1 MTDRG
6 KLTVSRE
13 KGRHNP
19 GRSRRKGSASSG
31 RPTRP
36 DTERKREQPLSGA
49 DSAPAGPWAAGSHG
63 RARGRKPLPARPR
76 RSAELKLRF
85 LPASVCTRA
94 QACFLLPRSAL
105 RRTETPAR
113 LPRVRSPQRSA
124 SANTPAA
131 HTAPGPGPA
140 RAPPRLGLHSRE
152 TARLRKKHSAGG
164 ELEAASRGGSSR
176 LNPTGRSRR
185 SAHTRAGGNRTEPP
199 ASPRMRSSSAPA
211 ARSPWRPAEGTG

>member
-49 DSAPAGPWAAGSHG
+49 DSAPAGPWAAGSDG

-140 RAPPRLGLHSRE
+140 RAPTAARAPQPGDRTPEKEALGRGRARGRQPRGLFSSEPDRPQPPLRAHPRRRE
-152 TARLRKKHSAGG
+152 PDRASG
-164 ELEAASRGGSSR
+164 EPAHAQLIGSSGEESVE
-176 LNPTGRSRR
+176 TG
-185 SAHTRAGGNRTEPP
+185 
-199 ASPRMRSSSAPA
+199 
-211 ARSPWRPAEGTG
+211 